1 MMRNLISIFLL
12 FFFFSNPVKSNEDF
26 LTLQCQSENPDL
38 AIFKP
43 IYIINLKTKKV
54 KVGGDTSFELVHI
67 TPHQLVL
74 ASHTANSQRIMKID
88 RLTGKYNQD
97 RKEHSSGKKDV
108 DTGICIKKEK
118 LF

>member
-1 MMRNLISIFLL
+1 MRKLISIFLL
-12 FFFFSNPVKSNEDF
+12 VFFFTNPVKSNEDF

-54 KVGGDTSFELVHI
+54 KVGGDTTFELVHI

-97 RKEHSSGKKDV
+97 RKEHSSGKKNFDN
-108 DTGICIKKEK
+108 GICVKKDK
-118 LF
+118 VF